1 MLGSEEIRLSPNSIV
16 SNIQI
21 GISYLECGSSAAAFP
36 SNKQGSNFAEAQQ
49 FELKV
54 PPQFAKSRNND
65 KFSRACHHGFMFELP
80 GVLVRNVDSV
90 EPNL

>member
-1 MLGSEEIRLSPNSIV
+1 LLGSEEIRLAPNSIV

-36 SNKQGSNFAEAQQ
+36 SNQQGSNFANVQQ

-54 PPQFAKSRNND
+54 PPQFAKCRNND
-65 KFSRACHHGFMFELP
+65 KLSRARHHRFMFELP

-90 EPNL
+90 ESNL